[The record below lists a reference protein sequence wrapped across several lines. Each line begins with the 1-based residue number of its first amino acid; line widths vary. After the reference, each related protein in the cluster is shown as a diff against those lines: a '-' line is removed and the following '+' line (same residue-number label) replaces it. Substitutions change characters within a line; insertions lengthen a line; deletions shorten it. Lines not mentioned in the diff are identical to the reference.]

1 MTKEHLITIKFKLP
15 LVKDSPDYKDPDDK
29 SKGYSV
35 KKGNMDLEGKL
46 PSVKKGRPSKIPTYT
61 IIRLSQTWLDF

>member
-1 MTKEHLITIKFKLP
+1 MHGIWI
-15 LVKDSPDYKDPDDK
+15 DYDDPDDK

-46 PSVKKGRPSKIPTYT
+46 PSIKKGRPSKKYPPTP
-61 IIRLSQTWLDF
+61 SLDLNGVCSKGRPFV